1 MFNNNN
7 NDFINKMDA
16 EDMEETRTV
25 SAEEGE
31 QFAREHSLLYVETSA
46 KNATNVDYVCPLF
59 FLLFSFIAIF
69 IYCLFYL
76 FIVYIILLK
85 MLDEEN

>member
-1 MFNNNN
+1 M
-7 NDFINKMDA
+7 IA

-46 KNATNVDYVCPLF
+46 KNATNVDYVCFYNENKYLDF
-59 FLLFSFIAIF
+59 YFENIFSF
-69 IYCLFYL
+69 
-76 FIVYIILLK
+76 
-85 MLDEEN
+85 